1 MKKCHIN
8 LRELGIALLAPIC
21 ITFVQGLIP
30 SSLVS
35 CVIIIIL
42 CGCIHHVYSWVF
54 TTGDNRNNKNRTG
67 TRSLSFLFC
76 FCIFILIVITGLSLQ
91 FFSTGILNAIELHR
105 PELLGSYRDMV
116 RSSFSLNNGIFRV
129 TTVMLLAPVCE
140 ELVFRGISLSSSR
153 RTFRC
158 HRHPAVSAAVRP
170 LSRQFS
176 PVLLRPSHG
185 NPSRAARHMDIFP
198 AAIDPSSHN
207 DQRIFLFHR
216 DAAICTVTYRLYT
229 CNWYHVSRR
238 LHRPISVAAPKWQI
252 TQSIL
257 TCDTHTLF
265 HRDHLRILTA

>member
-35 CVIIIIL
+35 CVIVIIL

-76 FCIFILIVITGLSLQ
+76 FCIFILIVITGLNLQ
-91 FFSTGILNAIELHR
+91 FFSTGILNAIERHR

-129 TTVMLLAPVCE
+129 TTVMLLAPICE

-153 RTFRC
+153 RAFTCRYSDAIAILLSALLFALYHGNLVQFC
-158 HRHPAVSAAVRP
+158 YALPMGIFLALLATWTSSLLPSILLHITINVSSYFTGMLPFALSHTGCILATGITSAAGFTA
-170 LSRQFS
+170 LYL
-176 PVLLRPSHG
+176 LLRRSGRSHK
-185 NPSRAARHMDIFP
+185 
-198 AAIDPSSHN
+198 
-207 DQRIFLFHR
+207 
-216 DAAICTVTYRLYT
+216 
-229 CNWYHVSRR
+229 VS
-238 LHRPISVAAPKWQI
+238 
-252 TQSIL
+252 
-257 TCDTHTLF
+257 
-265 HRDHLRILTA
+265 

>member
-21 ITFVQGLIP
+21 ITFVHGLIP

-42 CGCIHHVYSWVF
+42 CGCIHHVYPWVF

-153 RTFRC
+153 RAFTC
-158 HRHPAVSAAVRP
+158 RHSDAIAILLSALLATWTSSLLPSILLHITINVSSYFTGMLPFALPHTGCILATGITSAAGFIA
-170 LSRQFS
+170 LYL
-176 PVLLRPSHG
+176 LLRRSGKSHK
-185 NPSRAARHMDIFP
+185 
-198 AAIDPSSHN
+198 
-207 DQRIFLFHR
+207 
-216 DAAICTVTYRLYT
+216 
-229 CNWYHVSRR
+229 VS
-238 LHRPISVAAPKWQI
+238 
-252 TQSIL
+252 
-257 TCDTHTLF
+257 
-265 HRDHLRILTA
+265 

>member
-21 ITFVQGLIP
+21 ITFVHGLIP

-42 CGCIHHVYSWVF
+42 CGCIHHIYPWIF

-140 ELVFRGISLSSSR
+140 ELVFRGISEFFQTCIYMQ
-153 RTFRC
+153 TFRC
-158 HRHPAVSAAVRP
+158 HRHPTVSAAVRP

-185 NPSRAARHMDIFP
+185 NPSRAARHMDV
-198 AAIDPSSHN
+198 
-207 DQRIFLFHR
+207 FL
-216 DAAICTVTYRLYT
+216 L
-229 CNWYHVSRR
+229 
-238 LHRPISVAAPKWQI
+238 P
-252 TQSIL
+252 SIL
-257 TCDTHTLF
+257 LHITINVSSYFTGMLPFALPHTGCILATGITSAAGF
-265 HRDHLRILTA
+265 IALYLLLRRSGKSHKVS

>member
-42 CGCIHHVYSWVF
+42 CGCIHHVYSWIF

-140 ELVFRGISLSSSR
+140 ELVFRGISLSLPDVHLHADIQMPSPSCCQ
-153 RTFRC
+153 RC
-158 HRHPAVSAAVRP
+158 C
-170 LSRQFS
+170 S
-176 PVLLRPSHG
+176 PF
-185 NPSRAARHMDIFP
+185 IT
-198 AAIDPSSHN
+198 AI
-207 DQRIFLFHR
+207 
-216 DAAICTVTYRLYT
+216 
-229 CNWYHVSRR
+229 
-238 LHRPISVAAPKWQI
+238 
-252 TQSIL
+252 
-257 TCDTHTLF
+257 
-265 HRDHLRILTA
+265 

>member
-21 ITFVQGLIP
+21 ITFVHGLIP

-42 CGCIHHVYSWVF
+42 CGCIHHVYPWVF

-153 RTFRC
+153 RAFTC
-158 HRHPAVSAAVRP
+158 RHSDAIAILLSALLFALYHGNLVQFCYALPMGILLALLATWTSSLLPSILLHITINVSSYFTGMLPFALPHTSCILATGITSAAGFIA
-170 LSRQFS
+170 LYL
-176 PVLLRPSHG
+176 LLRRSGKSHKA
-185 NPSRAARHMDIFP
+185 S
-198 AAIDPSSHN
+198 
-207 DQRIFLFHR
+207 
-216 DAAICTVTYRLYT
+216 
-229 CNWYHVSRR
+229 
-238 LHRPISVAAPKWQI
+238 
-252 TQSIL
+252 
-257 TCDTHTLF
+257 
-265 HRDHLRILTA
+265 

>member
-21 ITFVQGLIP
+21 ITFVHGLIP

-42 CGCIHHVYSWVF
+42 CGCIHHVYPWVF

-153 RTFRC
+153 RAFTC
-158 HRHPAVSAAVRP
+158 RHS
-170 LSRQFS
+170 
-176 PVLLRPSHG
+176 SHG
-185 NPSRAARHMDIFP
+185 NPSRAARHMDVFP

-216 DAAICTVTYRLYT
+216 DAAICTATYKLYT

-238 LHRPISVAAPKWQI
+238 LHRPISAVAPKWQI

-265 HRDHLRILTA
+265 HRDPLRILTT

>member
-21 ITFVQGLIP
+21 ITFVHGLIP

-42 CGCIHHVYSWVF
+42 CGCIHHIYPWIF

-153 RTFRC
+153 RAFTC
-158 HRHPAVSAAVRP
+158 RHSDALLATWTSSLLPSILLHITINVSSYFTGMLPFALPHTGCILATGITSTAGFIA
-170 LSRQFS
+170 LYL
-176 PVLLRPSHG
+176 LLRRSGKSHK
-185 NPSRAARHMDIFP
+185 
-198 AAIDPSSHN
+198 
-207 DQRIFLFHR
+207 
-216 DAAICTVTYRLYT
+216 
-229 CNWYHVSRR
+229 VS
-238 LHRPISVAAPKWQI
+238 
-252 TQSIL
+252 
-257 TCDTHTLF
+257 
-265 HRDHLRILTA
+265 